1 MKNKSA
7 VYVVDKIRITHRDK
21 NGKIIRDRW
30 LNQGLW
36 HRFLVKL
43 GLAHNTMTNV
53 GFMAM
58 ASRIGYQGTGITAT
72 NIAIFNA
79 VGIGQGT
86 TAASASDTQLQ
97 SSLAINQS
105 GVTLSLVT
113 TTQTND
119 TLQAVHVFS
128 AANDSGLSGS
138 SNVTEVGFFN
148 GVTNGTSIM
157 CLHQVF
163 SPADY
168 CNWANGDTESI
179 TIQLKCEQGS

>member
-1 MKNKSA
+1 
-7 VYVVDKIRITHRDK
+7 
-21 NGKIIRDRW
+21 
-30 LNQGLW
+30 
-36 HRFLVKL
+36 
-43 GLAHNTMTNV
+43 MTNT

-79 VGIGQGT
+79 IGIGTGT
-86 TAASASDTQLQ
+86 TNAAATDTQLQ
-97 SSLAINQS
+97 TSVAINQS
-105 GVTLSLVT
+105 GVTLSLVQT
-113 TTQTND
+113 TVAND

-128 AANDSGLSGS
+128 AANDSGCSGAS
-138 SNVTEVGFFN
+138 SITEVGFFN